1 MLIADLEFALIE
13 APARQG
19 PAVRSLIVRLLTDTG
34 IEGWGESTAIW
45 RVGELVARR
54 DLVLPLLADRN
65 VFDVEELLTL
75 DVLASAPL
83 RSAIEM
89 ACWDAIGRQ
98 LKQPLFRL
106 WGGLYRPRI
115 PVAARLPLDS
125 PEGTARFARELS
137 VQGYRTLIITAAG
150 QCGHDAMVAQAVR
163 DAIGG
168 RAPLR
173 IDGGRRFDRESAQE
187 LCRLL
192 EPLGIQAAIDILAA
206 NDFVRHADL
215 EQHTTL
221 PLAVCQLV
229 HGPRDLF
236 ALARTSRSPQAIVN
250 LDLVGGLTTARKCA
264 AAAEAAGVAL
274 SLGGASRL
282 GIAAAAQLHLAAATP
297 YLTVAHEFSCHLL
310 LDDLISER
318 FTAGDGFL
326 GVPQGPG
333 LGVEIDRDRFES
345 LAARE

>member
-1 MLIADLEFALIE
+1 MHIADLEFALVE

-19 PAVRSLIVRLLTDTG
+19 PPVRSLIVRLQSDTG
-34 IEGWGESTAIW
+34 VEGWGESTAIW
-45 RVGELVARR
+45 RVSELVARR
-54 DLVLPLLADRN
+54 DLVLPLLADRSL
-65 VFDVEELLTL
+65 FDLEELLTL

-115 PVAARLPLDS
+115 PVAARLPVDS

-150 QCGHDAMVAQAVR
+150 QCSHDAMVAQAVR
-163 DAIGG
+163 DAVGG

-173 IDGGRRFDRESAQE
+173 IDGGRRLDREAALE
-187 LCRLL
+187 LCRQL
-192 EPLGIQAAIDILAA
+192 EPLGMQAAIDLLAA
-206 NDFVRHADL
+206 NDFVRHSEL
-215 EQHTTL
+215 EQQTTL

-229 HGPRDLF
+229 QGARDVS
-236 ALARTSRSPQAIVN
+236 ALARMARSPQAIVN
-250 LDLVGGLTTARKCA
+250 LDWVGGLTSARKCA
-264 AAAEAAGVAL
+264 AVAEATGVAL
-274 SLGGASRL
+274 SLGGTSRL

-297 YLTVAHEFSCHLL
+297 YLTMAHEFSCHLL
-310 LDDLISER
+310 LDDVITER
-318 FTAGDGFL
+318 FTTGDGFL
-326 GVPQGPG
+326 SVPQGPG
-333 LGVEIDRDRFES
+333 LGVEIDRDRLDT